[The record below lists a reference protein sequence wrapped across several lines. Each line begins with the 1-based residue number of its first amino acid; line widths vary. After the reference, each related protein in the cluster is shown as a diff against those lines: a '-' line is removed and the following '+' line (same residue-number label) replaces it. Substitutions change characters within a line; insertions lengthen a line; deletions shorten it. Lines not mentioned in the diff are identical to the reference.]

1 MNCEEVQKYLSDF
14 LDKNLDVE
22 YGAAIRDHL
31 AICSLCSEEWRV
43 WRNVNDSCPACRRL
57 SRPSVSRIE

>member
-31 AICSLCSEEWRV
+31 AICSPCSEEWRV
-43 WRNVNDSCPACRRL
+43 
-57 SRPSVSRIE
+57 

>member
-22 YGAAIRDHL
+22 HGAAIRDHL
-31 AICSLCSEEWRV
+31 AICSLCSEET
-43 WRNVNDSCPACRRL
+43 AGL
-57 SRPSVSRIE
+57 A